1 MSVIE
6 IDSKKKRRANHQISE
21 DKERALQELFLMDGI
36 TPFQAARIVGVK
48 FDTAKRYFEMW
59 CDELIEDPEH
69 ETWVQ
74 RQRRVRVR
82 SLEGY
87 AKKIIAITEQR
98 NIMEKILVNLTFTK
112 DEKTKGDTVSSFI
125 GMKDNANNLKFK
137 SSEELQHDLIL
148 SYNTKIAIL
157 NQQLLE
163 LQDKYDAVDS
173 QPPAIII
180 LQKEMADMLNEIQ
193 SSAGV

>member
-6 IDSKKKRRANHQISE
+6 IDSKKKRANHQISE
-21 DKERALQELFLMDGI
+21 DKERSLQELFLMDGI

-98 NIMEKILVNLTFTK
+98 NIMEKILVNLTFTR

-125 GMKDNANNLKFK
+125 GMKDNAKNLKFK
-137 SSEELQHDLIL
+137 SPEDLQHDLIL
-148 SYNTKIAIL
+148 SYNTKIAVL